1 MTRVLLL
8 ALALNYAISLLL
20 PLTQAFHCRL
30 YASYSRQRLPFLHVS
45 HGDEQ
50 DLSRDEL
57 EQKYQQ
63 LRLEREKKQLE
74 LLSTELAMRQIQSQL
89 LDASETISNNT
100 IDPKLATY
108 DYGFIS
114 RSQGYS
120 LSRMKALQSSSVPP
134 NAVIL
139 AVDNF
144 QREFSYLRES
154 LSRLWTRGEDT
165 LGQEKDDNRK
175 KLRQL
180 KLSNENIWQRE
191 FRRPAVTSP
200 WLIKM
205 PYFALCWLLDVLFD
219 GKPIARFYFLETVAR
234 MPYFSYITM
243 LHTYET
249 LGWWRRSTEAKRV
262 HFAEEFNEFHH
273 LLIWEALGG
282 DQDWFVRF
290 LAKHA
295 SVVYFFLL
303 IVMWVLSPSL
313 AYNFSELIEA
323 HAVDT
328 YAEFADANK
337 EVLQSMAAPVIAKE
351 YYEALDLYV
360 FDEFQTNRPK
370 GSRRPIIR
378 NLYDVVC
385 NIRDDEAEHVQTMR
399 QCQDPDAVVRSP
411 NTEAAAFLALAAGV
425 LVTAVLTG
433 TADKSLQSTDES
445 LSQVIE
451 NLWRSLGSSSNG
463 GEGGVDANAL
473 NNLVQSGGVSEEALR
488 EVDEGMMA
496 TEASLSTIIA
506 DIIAKLSRFLR

>member
-8 ALALNYAISLLL
+8 ALALNYATIISLL
-20 PLTQAFHCRL
+20 PSVTQAFHCKL
-30 YASYSRQRLPFLHVS
+30 YASYSRRWLPFLHAS
-45 HGDEQ
+45 HGNEVKEDEQ
-50 DLSRDEL
+50 NLNLSRDEL

-89 LDASETISNNT
+89 LDSASETISNNT

-154 LSRLWTRGEDT
+154 LSRLWTRGEDF
-165 LGQEKDDNRK
+165 LDEEKDENRK

-200 WLIKM
+200 WLIKV

-313 AYNFSELIEA
+313 AYNFSEL
-323 HAVDT
+323 
-328 YAEFADANK
+328 
-337 EVLQSMAAPVIAKE
+337 M
-351 YYEALDLYV
+351 
-360 FDEFQTNRPK
+360 
-370 GSRRPIIR
+370 
-378 NLYDVVC
+378 
-385 NIRDDEAEHVQTMR
+385 
-399 QCQDPDAVVRSP
+399 
-411 NTEAAAFLALAAGV
+411 
-425 LVTAVLTG
+425 
-433 TADKSLQSTDES
+433 
-445 LSQVIE
+445 
-451 NLWRSLGSSSNG
+451 
-463 GEGGVDANAL
+463 
-473 NNLVQSGGVSEEALR
+473 
-488 EVDEGMMA
+488 
-496 TEASLSTIIA
+496 
-506 DIIAKLSRFLR
+506 